1 MRAFTGRICKRF
13 FMLPYMENCWL
24 QILCRNIFTGIC
36 KCQFPIWKG
45 VKQNERNHRRCRYIY
60 GGYAVLMYPGR
71 GAGGQAYGRNGTE
84 RGMRCRQER
93 QTAGTGRGI
102 AGIMQRTSRVTVST
116 VISGKGSGKDAARR
130 NVITFSR
137 KENRH
142 RQIFQGI
149 LCRRNLAKVA
159 LAAVTARAV
168 LMAGIPHASATA
180 YRRFCMK

>member
-1 MRAFTGRICKRF
+1 MDFKWECIHTEI
-13 FMLPYMENCWL
+13 YVW
-24 QILCRNIFTGIC
+24 
-36 KCQFPIWKG
+36 QFPIWKG
-45 VKQNERNHRRCRYIY
+45 VKRNERNHCRRRRIC

-71 GAGGQAYGRNGTE
+71 GAGGQAYGRNETE
-84 RGMRCRQER
+84 RGMGCRQER

-116 VISGKGSGKDAARR
+116 VISGKGNGKDAARR

-149 LCRRNLAKVA
+149 PCHRKLAKM
-159 LAAVTARAV
+159 AAVTAKAV

-180 YRRFCMK
+180 YRRFCGK